1 MIKHK
6 PIIALLILN
15 LFLLNGV
22 GFSQNQ
28 IIDSLKLRL
37 NEVEGEDRIRA
48 LIGLSYHYLRISI
61 DSSLIYSNQALSYSE
76 NTDNER
82 GVARALLMKG
92 SANNYLGNYHSAI
105 KYQLE
110 ALSIFE
116 DMGDT
121 AAVGITYNNLG
132 TNYQCLGE
140 YSKAIEQYQ
149 HSLQIAKEQSNDISI
164 YYALN
169 NIGSIYEDW
178 GKYSMALEHHQNA
191 LSIAKN
197 IDDKGY
203 IGISLHN
210 IGVAYNKLKQYKNAL
225 VYFDSSF
232 VIRQEEGDKKGL
244 FNILINRGEVYI
256 EINEP
261 QKSIESFK
269 DALDLVSGTTN
280 KTDIALASLKLGETY
295 LFVGE
300 TGKVNA
306 LLQEALNL
314 SKETGEIKYLKDS
327 FKALSDYYSQIDDF
341 ENAYSNYIEYTA
353 IKDTI
358 FNRDSRREISEMETL
373 YELDKKETEIEIQ
386 NLKIDQQQAR
396 FYYIISGVILLI
408 ILTLLLFSRYKLK
421 QKQVRTELEKKNIDI
436 EQRLLRTQMN
446 PHFIFNSLNSIN
458 SFITDNNSDAAQTF
472 LSKFARLMRYILENS
487 RKTMVPVEDD
497 IVTLELNLELERLRF
512 DNKFD
517 FKIEV
522 EEGLDKENIY
532 IPPML
537 LQPFVENAVLHG
549 VASLEGKGMISIKMT
564 PKNKVM
570 LCVVEDNGV
579 GRERAMEIKNQSGKS
594 KHRSLGMQVTQER
607 LDILNEKTEEE
618 VFVRFVD
625 LKDDKNNSL
634 GTRVELQIPFE
645 EE

>member
-6 PIIALLILN
+6 PKIALLIFSLII
-15 LFLLNGV
+15 LIGI

-28 IIDSLKLRL
+28 VIDSLKLRI
-37 NEVEGEDRIRA
+37 NDIEGEDRIRTM
-48 LIGLSYHYLRISI
+48 IGLSYHYLRISI

-76 NTDNER
+76 KTENER

-110 ALSIFE
+110 ALAIFE
-116 DMGDT
+116 ELGDT
-121 AAVGITYNNLG
+121 SAVGITYNNLG

-149 HSLQIAKEQSNDISI
+149 HSLQIARGQSNDVSI

-178 GKYSMALEHHQNA
+178 GKYSMALEHYQNA
-191 LSIAKN
+191 LLIAKS

-210 IGVAYNKLKQYKNAL
+210 IGVAYNKLKQYNYAL
-225 VYFDSSF
+225 VYFDSSY

-244 FNILINRGEVYI
+244 FNILINRGEVYF

-261 QKSIESFK
+261 QKSIGSFK
-269 DALDLVSGTTN
+269 DALDLVNGTTN
-280 KTDIALASLKLGETY
+280 KSDRALASLKLGETY

-300 TGKVNA
+300 IQKVKT

-314 SKETGEIKYLKDS
+314 SIETGEIKYLKDS
-327 FKALSDYYSQIDDF
+327 YKALSDYYSQINDF
-341 ENAYSNYIEYTA
+341 ENAYSNFIEYTA

-358 FNRDSRREISEMETL
+358 FNRDSRREITEMETL

-386 NLKIDQQQAR
+386 NLKIGQQQAR
-396 FYYIISGVILLI
+396 FYYIISGVLLLI
-408 ILTLLLFSRYKLK
+408 VLTVLLFNRYKLK
-421 QKQVRTELEKKNIDI
+421 QKQVRTELEKMNIDI

-458 SFITDNNSDAAQTF
+458 SFITDNNADSAQTF

-497 IVTLELNLELERLRF
+497 IITLELNLELEQLRF

-517 FKIEV
+517 FTIEV
-522 EEGLDKENIY
+522 DESLDKENTY

-537 LQPFVENAVLHG
+537 MQPFVENAILHG
-549 VASLEGKGMISIKMT
+549 VASLERRGMITIKMT
-564 PKNKVM
+564 PKSKVM

-607 LDILNEKTEEE
+607 LDILKEKTNEDI
-618 VFVRFVD
+618 FVRFVD
-625 LKDDKNNSL
+625 LKDEKNNPL